1 MQSLSSLNKR
11 FGVLFTEKDGDNDE
25 GDERTISGFS
35 RWGWMITLDNLSE
48 GDPTKYPYFYELNVI
63 EFLTVISYKK
73 AKNEEEKRLIEIQR
87 LKNLSNA

>member
-1 MQSLSSLNKR
+1 
-11 FGVLFTEKDGDNDE
+11 
-25 GDERTISGFS
+25 
-35 RWGWMITLDNLSE
+35 MITLDNLSE